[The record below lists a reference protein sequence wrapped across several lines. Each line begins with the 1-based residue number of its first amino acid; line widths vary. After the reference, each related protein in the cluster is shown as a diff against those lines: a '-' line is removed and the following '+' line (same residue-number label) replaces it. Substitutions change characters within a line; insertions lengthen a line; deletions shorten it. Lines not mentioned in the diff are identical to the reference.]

1 MHKKQGDCHMENLEK
16 IYNYRTIIKQILSQH
31 ASYEPSHG
39 EIEMQTIFDT
49 EQDRYQILAIGW
61 NKEKRIYGCSMHLD
75 IKLGKIWIQ
84 ANNTEIDIAEALV
97 AQGVPKEDIV
107 IGLQPAYL
115 RQYTGYA
122 IA

>member
-1 MHKKQGDCHMENLEK
+1 MENLEK
-16 IYNYRTIIKQILSQH
+16 IQNYRTIIKEILSQY
-31 ASYEPSHG
+31 ASYQPSNG
-39 EIEMQTIFDT
+39 EIEMETLFDT
-49 EQDRYQILAIGW
+49 EQNRYQLLAIGW
-61 NKEKRIYGCSMHLD
+61 NQDKRIYVCSMHLD
-75 IKLGKIWIQ
+75 IKAEKIWIQ

-97 AQGVPKEDIV
+97 SQGVPKEDIV

>member
-1 MHKKQGDCHMENLEK
+1 MENLEK
-16 IYNYRTIIKQILSQH
+16 IQNYRTIIKQILSQY
-31 ASYEPSHG
+31 ATYQPSNG
-39 EIEMQTIFDT
+39 EIEMETLFDT
-49 EQDRYQILAIGW
+49 EQNRYQLLAIGW
-61 NKEKRIYGCSMHLD
+61 NQDKRIYGCSMHLD
-75 IKLGKIWIQ
+75 IKAGKIWIQ
-84 ANNTEIDIAEALV
+84 ANNTEVDIAEALV

>member
-1 MHKKQGDCHMENLEK
+1 MENLEK
-16 IYNYRTIIKQILSQH
+16 IHNYRNIIKQILSQY
-31 ASYEPSHG
+31 ATYKPSHG
-39 EIEMQTIFDT
+39 EIEMQTLFDT
-49 EQDRYQILAIGW
+49 EQDRYQVLAIGW
-61 NKEKRIYGCSMHLD
+61 DQEKRIYGCSMHLD
-75 IKLGKIWIQ
+75 IKAGKIWIQ

-107 IGLQPAYL
+107 IGLQPDYL

>member
-1 MHKKQGDCHMENLEK
+1 MENLEK
-16 IYNYRTIIKQILSQH
+16 IHNYRNIIKQILSQH
-31 ASYEPSHG
+31 ASHKPSHG
-39 EIEMQTIFDT
+39 EIEMQTLFDT
-49 EQDRYQILAIGW
+49 EQDRYQVLAIGW
-61 NKEKRIYGCSMHLD
+61 NNEKRIYGCSMHLD
-75 IKLGKIWIQ
+75 IKAGKIWIQ

>member
-1 MHKKQGDCHMENLEK
+1 MENLEK
-16 IYNYRTIIKQILSQH
+16 IQNYRTIIKQILSQY
-31 ASYEPSHG
+31 ATYQPSNG
-39 EIEMQTIFDT
+39 EIEMETLFDT
-49 EQDRYQILAIGW
+49 EQNRYQLLAIGW
-61 NKEKRIYGCSMHLD
+61 NQDKRIYGCSMHLD
-75 IKLGKIWIQ
+75 IKAGKIWIQ
-84 ANNTEIDIAEALV
+84 ANNTEVDVAEALV

>member
-1 MHKKQGDCHMENLEK
+1 MENLEK
-16 IYNYRTIIKQILSQH
+16 TQNYRTIIKEILSQY
-31 ASYEPSHG
+31 ATYQPSNG
-39 EIEMQTIFDT
+39 EIEVETLFDT
-49 EQDRYQILAIGW
+49 EQNRYQLLAIGW
-61 NKEKRIYGCSMHLD
+61 NQDKRIYGCSMHLD
-75 IKLGKIWIQ
+75 IKAGKIWIQ
-84 ANNTEIDIAEALV
+84 ANNTEVDIAEALV

>member
-1 MHKKQGDCHMENLEK
+1 MENLEK
-16 IYNYRTIIKQILSQH
+16 IQNYRTIIKQILSQY
-31 ASYEPSHG
+31 ASYQPSNG
-39 EIEMQTIFDT
+39 EIEMETLFDT
-49 EQDRYQILAIGW
+49 EQNRYQLLAIGW
-61 NKEKRIYGCSMHLD
+61 NQDKRIYGCSMHLD
-75 IKLGKIWIQ
+75 IKAGKIWIQ

-97 AQGVPKEDIV
+97 SQGVPKEDIV

>member
-1 MHKKQGDCHMENLEK
+1 MENLEK
-16 IYNYRTIIKQILSQH
+16 SNSYRNIIKQFLRQY
-31 ASYEPSHG
+31 ASHKPSHG

-49 EQDRYQILAIGW
+49 EQDRYQVLAIGW
-61 NKEKRIYGCSMHLD
+61 DQEKRIYGCSMHLD
-75 IKLGKIWIQ
+75 IKAGKIWIQ

-97 AQGVPKEDIV
+97 AQGVSKEDIV

>member
-1 MHKKQGDCHMENLEK
+1 MENLEK
-16 IYNYRTIIKQILSQH
+16 TQNYRTIIKQILSQY
-31 ASYEPSHG
+31 ATYQPSNG
-39 EIEMQTIFDT
+39 EIEMETLFDT
-49 EQDRYQILAIGW
+49 EQNRYQLLAIGW
-61 NKEKRIYGCSMHLD
+61 NQDKRIYGCSMHLD
-75 IKLGKIWIQ
+75 IKAGKIWIQ
-84 ANNTEIDIAEALV
+84 ANNTEVDIAEALV

>member
-1 MHKKQGDCHMENLEK
+1 MENLEK
-16 IYNYRTIIKQILSQH
+16 IHNYRTIIKQILSQY
-31 ASYEPSHG
+31 ATYQPSNG
-39 EIEMQTIFDT
+39 EIEMQTLLDT
-49 EQDRYQILAIGW
+49 EQDRYQVLAIGW
-61 NKEKRIYGCSMHLD
+61 NQEKRIYGCSMHLD
-75 IKLGKIWIQ
+75 IKSGKIWVQ

>member
-1 MHKKQGDCHMENLEK
+1 MENLEK
-16 IYNYRTIIKQILSQH
+16 SNNYRNIIKQFLRQY
-31 ASYEPSHG
+31 ASYKPSHG
-39 EIEMQTIFDT
+39 EIEMQTLFDT
-49 EQDRYQILAIGW
+49 EQDRYQVLAIGW
-61 NKEKRIYGCSMHLD
+61 DQEKRIYGCSMHLD
-75 IKLGKIWIQ
+75 IKAGKIWIQ

-97 AQGVPKEDIV
+97 AQGIPKEDIV

>member
-1 MHKKQGDCHMENLEK
+1 MENPEK
-16 IYNYRTIIKQILSQH
+16 IQTYRTIIKQILNQH
-31 ASYEPSHG
+31 ASYKPSHG
-39 EIEMQTIFDT
+39 EFEMQTLFDK
-49 EQDRYQILAIGW
+49 EQDRYQVLAIGW
-61 NKEKRIYGCSMHLD
+61 NQDKRIYGCSMHLD
-75 IKLGKIWIQ
+75 IRAGKIWIQ
-84 ANNTEIDIAEALV
+84 SNNTEIDIAEALV

>member
-1 MHKKQGDCHMENLEK
+1 MENLEK
-16 IYNYRTIIKQILSQH
+16 TQNYRTIIKEILSQY
-31 ASYEPSHG
+31 ATYQPSNG
-39 EIEMQTIFDT
+39 EIEMETLFDT
-49 EQDRYQILAIGW
+49 EQNRYQLLAIGW
-61 NKEKRIYGCSMHLD
+61 NQDKRIYGCSMHLD
-75 IKLGKIWIQ
+75 IKAGKIWIQ
-84 ANNTEIDIAEALV
+84 ANNTEVDIAEALV

>member
-1 MHKKQGDCHMENLEK
+1 MENLEK
-16 IYNYRTIIKQILSQH
+16 IHNYRTIIKQILSQY
-31 ASYEPSHG
+31 ATYKPSHG
-39 EIEMQTIFDT
+39 EIEMQTLFDN
-49 EQDRYQILAIGW
+49 EQDRYQVLAIGW
-61 NKEKRIYGCSMHLD
+61 NNEKRIYGCSMHLD
-75 IKLGKIWIQ
+75 IKAEKIWIQ

-122 IA
+122 IT